1 MKILSKIPKTD
12 MDLSTEVARIE
23 VYFLDNCAEVSDW
36 CVNYYNKGCVSIDC
50 VAGRFGDEQY
60 YYQPVYFYYKKDAV
74 AYAKEQ
80 MAEIDTC
87 KEVRVFTRE
96 YNLLQKIIKKD
107 GPTITLS
114 KEDAIILD
122 NNIEVA

>member
-1 MKILSKIPKTD
+1 MKIISKPPKIEFDT
-12 MDLSTEVARIE
+12 STEVARIE

-36 CVNYYNKGCVSIDC
+36 CVNYYNKGGEPINAIEDSP
-50 VAGRFGDEQY
+50 ATT
-60 YYQPVYFYYKKDAV
+60 PTYFAYKKDAV
-74 AYAKEQ
+74 RYAKRE
-80 MAEIDTC
+80 MRDYENC

-96 YNLLQKIIKKD
+96 YNLLHKVIHKG

-122 NNIEVA
+122 NNIEVS

>member
-1 MKILSKIPKTD
+1 MKIISKIPKTEFD
-12 MDLSTEVARIE
+12 TSTEVARIE
-23 VYFLDNCAEVSDW
+23 VYYLEGSNCSDW
-36 CVNYYNKGCVSIDC
+36 CVNYYNKGGESID
-50 VAGRFGDEQY
+50 VVSLGTDGY
-60 YYQPVYFYYKKDAV
+60 LQPVYFYYKKDAV

-114 KEDAIILD
+114 KEDAITLD

>member
-1 MKILSKIPKTD
+1 MKILSKIPKTEFD
-12 MDLSTEVARIE
+12 TSTEVARIE
-23 VYFLDNCAEVSDW
+23 VYFLEGCDTSDW
-36 CVNYYNKGCVSIDC
+36 CVNYYNKGGESID
-50 VAGRFGDEQY
+50 VVSLGIDHY
-60 YYQPVYFYYKKDAV
+60 LQPVYFYYKKDAV

-114 KEDAIILD
+114 KEDAITLD

>member
-1 MKILSKIPKTD
+1 MKIISKIPKTEFD
-12 MDLSTEVARIE
+12 TSTEVARIE
-23 VYFLDNCAEVSDW
+23 VYYLEGSNCSDW

-74 AYAKEQ
+74 AFAKKQ

-114 KEDAIILD
+114 KEDAITLD

>member
-1 MKILSKIPKTD
+1 VKILSKIPKTD

-36 CVNYYNKGCVSIDC
+36 CVNYYNKGGESID
-50 VAGRFGDEQY
+50 VVSLGIDHY
-60 YYQPVYFYYKKDAV
+60 LQPVYFYYKKDAV
-74 AYAKEQ
+74 AFAKKQ

-87 KEVRVFTRE
+87 EEVRVFTRE

-114 KEDAIILD
+114 KEDAITLD

>member
-23 VYFLDNCAEVSDW
+23 VYFLDNCAGVSDW
-36 CVNYYNKGCVSIDC
+36 CVDYYNKSGVSINEIEGSC
-50 VAGRFGDEQY
+50 ATTRPSF
-60 YYQPVYFYYKKDAV
+60 FAYKKDAV
-74 AYAKEQ
+74 RYAKRE
-80 MAEIDTC
+80 MRDYESC
-87 KEVRVFTRE
+87 KEIRVFTRK
-96 YNLLQKIIKKD
+96 YNLLHKVIHKG

>member
-1 MKILSKIPKTD
+1 LKILSKIPKTD

-36 CVNYYNKGCVSIDC
+36 CVNYYNKGGESID
-50 VAGRFGDEQY
+50 VVSLGTDGY
-60 YYQPVYFYYKKDAV
+60 LQPVYFYYKKDAV
-74 AYAKEQ
+74 RYARKQ
-80 MAEIDTC
+80 MSEIDTC

-96 YNLLQKIIKKD
+96 YNLLHKVIHKG